1 MRDDVTEFFGRPETI
16 AALLAPGE
24 PDGPGDGPIGE
35 GLKLAWYL
43 RQKDTQQSV
52 ELLQSNRHLLGR
64 LIEGGDRE
72 DWCLA
77 GRALLTE
84 AEIVRLRGD
93 FDVFTVLLREA
104 RSLFVR
110 ADDVIGLGDCAMV
123 DADCHI
129 GRGEVDR
136 GRQLLLEAI
145 ECFDRGDEPVRATI
159 ARARLASEEE
169 YVVVAD
175 TAERWAALLT
185 LAPDILHPAAQA
197 QLGLYRGNLDFKR
210 GDFPQ
215 SIREWESAFDN
226 AVQVGAVRLAIH
238 LAMVTGSSYAN
249 LFDLPT
255 ALEWKEKAF
264 ALAKAAGWPEAMG
277 SSLSSMA
284 ETTTSLGQYDRA
296 RALFEEAIP
305 YLRRLPGTRRHF
317 IAYMAFGNLYR
328 AMGDWHHALA
338 WYQEAGAIADRVGH
352 IDMIPVHTA
361 ALASAL
367 LGLGRLEEAET
378 VALRLRHSDKPRG
391 NPYYAIE
398 SLRVLAGIQRAR
410 DGHADRAI
418 PLLLEAVRLG
428 ESLDGMN
435 LRSDLYDELARLFEA
450 SGDFQQAL
458 TYERKARDSWQRNFD
473 RQNGARILAMQV
485 RFDTAR
491 ARADAEHHRNLAQA
505 EAARAA
511 ELDRANQVLEKMG
524 SIGQEITARLDSEA
538 VFATLSLHLQD
549 LIHINTLFLGLKDET
564 SGTINIL
571 YRMEDGRRLPPRQVP
586 LASDTLS
593 ARCVRDNDEIL
604 VSWGEPTNVRT
615 VPGTRHMRTVLY
627 RPLSMGD
634 RVLGVV
640 SVQSDRPNAYGPRE
654 LLIFRTICAYGAIAM
669 SNAAA
674 YQQVDRAVEEL
685 REALQRLVQQ
695 EKMAALG
702 QLVAGVAHEVNTPL
716 GVTLSAVSQLNDNI
730 RAMRDQVATGALT
743 RASLSEHLESGQ
755 ELATLAQRN
764 VVRAADMVRT
774 FKGVAVD
781 QGSDERRQF
790 ELGDYI
796 KEIISLMRARIA
808 ANGNKVALEIPTIH
822 MDTYPGALAQAISNL
837 LANVADHAYEPG
849 APGTVWIA
857 ARRLDA
863 RLVEITVT
871 DKGAG
876 IAPEILPKVFD
887 PFFTTRRASGSMGL
901 GLHVAFNQVTQRLN
915 GTIMVDSVPGQGTVA
930 TLRIPCEVP
939 GGPPASLPPS
949 AR

>member
-1 MRDDVTEFFGRPETI
+1 MRDDVTDFFGRPETI
-16 AALLAPGE
+16 AALLASHE
-24 PDGPGDGPIGE
+24 RDDAEVDGVHNAVR
-35 GLKLAWYL
+35 LAWYL
-43 RQKDTQQSV
+43 RQKDTLGSI
-52 ELLQSNRHLLGR
+52 ELLRGMRHLLER
-64 LIEGGDRE
+64 PIEQGCQD
-72 DWCLA
+72 DLSVA
-77 GRALLTE
+77 GRALLIE
-84 AEIVRLRGD
+84 AEIVRLQGE
-93 FDVFTVLLREA
+93 FDAFIVLLRQA
-104 RSLFVR
+104 RALFDR
-110 ADDVIGLGDCAMV
+110 AGDAIGLGDCAML
-123 DADCHI
+123 DADDHI
-129 GRGEVDR
+129 GRGEVDH
-136 GRQLLLEAI
+136 GRLLLSEAV
-145 ECFDRGDEPVRATI
+145 EAFDRGGDEVRLNI

-169 YVVVAD
+169 YINVAD
-175 TAERWAALLT
+175 TAERWSSLLSLNPAT
-185 LAPDILHPAAQA
+185 LHPAAQA
-197 QLGLYRGNLDFKR
+197 QVCLYRGNVDFKR

-215 SIREWESAFDN
+215 SIREWESAFDT
-226 AVQVGAVRLAIH
+226 AMQVGAVRLAIH
-238 LAMVTGSSYAN
+238 LAMVTGASYAN

-255 ALEWKEKAF
+255 ALEWKERAF
-264 ALAKAAGWPEAMG
+264 ALAKGTGWPEAMG
-277 SSLSSMA
+277 STLSSMA
-284 ETTTSLGQYDRA
+284 ETTTSLGQYERA
-296 RALFEEAIP
+296 LALFEEAIP

-328 AMGDWHHALA
+328 ALGDWPNALA
-338 WYQEAGAIADRVGH
+338 WYQEAEVIAGRVGH
-352 IDMIPVHTA
+352 LDMIPVHSA

-378 VALRLRHSDKPRG
+378 AALRLRHADRPRG
-391 NPYYAIE
+391 NPYYAME

-410 DGHADRAI
+410 DGHAHQAI
-418 PLLLEAVRLG
+418 PLLQEAVKLG

-435 LRSDLYDELARLFEA
+435 LRSDLYDELARLYEA
-450 SGDFQQAL
+450 SGDFHQAL
-458 TYERKARDSWQRNFD
+458 IYERKARDSWQRNFD
-473 RQNGARILAMQV
+473 KQNGARILAMQV

-538 VFATLSLHLQD
+538 VFTTLSQHLQD
-549 LIHINTLFLGLKDET
+549 MIHVSTLFLGLKDET
-564 SGTINIL
+564 LGAINIL

-604 VSWGEPTNVRT
+604 VSWGEPTNPT
-615 VPGTRHMRTVLY
+615 TLPGTRHMRTVLY

-640 SVQSDRPNAYGPRE
+640 SVQSDRSNAYGPRE

-669 SNAAA
+669 ANAAA

-730 RAMRDQVATGALT
+730 RLMSEQMAKGALT
-743 RASLSEHLESGQ
+743 RTVLSEHLESGQ
-755 ELATLAQRN
+755 ELAMLAQRN
-764 VVRAADMVRT
+764 VVRAADMVRA

-796 KEIISLMRARIA
+796 KEVISLMRGRIA
-808 ANGNKVALEIPTIH
+808 ANGNKVQLDIATIH

-849 APGTVWIA
+849 VPGIVTIV
-857 ARRLDA
+857 ARRLDS

-871 DKGAG
+871 DQGCG
-876 IAPEILPKVFD
+876 IAPDILPKVFD

-915 GTIMVDSVPGQGTVA
+915 GTIVIDSVPGQGTVA

-939 GGPPASLPPS
+939 GVSAGLPPS